1 MTNCLG
7 TVSSAYGKQEGIQD
21 QNLLS
26 ANTGIRVA
34 SPSLSLSLDSAL
46 SNTPSVVRSK
56 RILSAIKG
64 AYILQVECSQRMQNT
79 VAPHVAAGSRP
90 EAIASPISGSAQ
102 QCQGKSD
109 TICGQ
114 TGPCVVHCQLIRLR
128 WAHHVCSV
136 QSWCGSSCVW
146 FTL

>member
-64 AYILQVECSQRMQNT
+64 RTYFR
-79 VAPHVAAGSRP
+79 
-90 EAIASPISGSAQ
+90 
-102 QCQGKSD
+102 
-109 TICGQ
+109 
-114 TGPCVVHCQLIRLR
+114 
-128 WAHHVCSV
+128 
-136 QSWCGSSCVW
+136 
-146 FTL
+146 